1 MVSHKRII
9 KTRRLKYLRPPVD
22 IVKGVGHFSVFCLRE
37 EHGEGPGGDGHHG
50 EDEGGD
56 DGVDVSQG
64 GHGGGQRPAYLGDQR
79 GGAHACSA
87 DCRGHNLT

>member
-9 KTRRLKYLRPPVD
+9 KTRRLKYLRTPVD

-64 GHGGGQRPAYLGDQR
+64 GHRGRHRPTQLQ
-79 GGAHACSA
+79 
-87 DCRGHNLT
+87 